1 MESSLKTVRSTPSI
15 GSVLT
20 NYWNRIVGTNV
31 ILDDATYVNPALT
44 APTSKTQIDPTFQLT
59 VYNEAGTT
67 SKPDYVT
74 VTFDPILIVPPPPSN
89 EDPQTVYGIIKEN
102 INSIV
107 LLSR

>member
-1 MESSLKTVRSTPSI
+1 LESSLKTVRSTPSI

-31 ILDDATYVNPALT
+31 ILDYATYVNPALT

-74 VTFDPILIVPPPPSN
+74 VTVEPILIVPPPPSN

-107 LLSR
+107 HH